1 MKEGCIFCQI
11 AAGKVP
17 CFKVYEDDL
26 VLSFLD
32 IGPVVA
38 GHTLVIPKKHY
49 QNLLDVPVE
58 VISSIGG
65 RLPMLARAV
74 ISVVQAPACHVLL
87 NSGVEAMQSVQHLH
101 YHILPRRQGDG
112 FGVPWPAGR
121 LEAGMAKQMAAEIA
135 AAVATARQG
144 GHFNFG

>member
-1 MKEGCIFCQI
+1 MKEDCIFCKI
-11 AAGKVP
+11 AAGEIP

-38 GHTLVIPKKHY
+38 GHTLVIPKRHY
-49 QNLLDVPVE
+49 RNLLDVPAE
-58 VISSIGG
+58 ALSGISR

-74 ISVVQAPACHVLL
+74 ISVVQAPACHLLL
-87 NSGVEAMQSVQHLH
+87 NNGVEAMQSVQHLH

-121 LEAGMAKQMAAEIA
+121 LEATTARQMAAEIA
-135 AAVATARQG
+135 AAVAKA
-144 GHFNFG
+144 H